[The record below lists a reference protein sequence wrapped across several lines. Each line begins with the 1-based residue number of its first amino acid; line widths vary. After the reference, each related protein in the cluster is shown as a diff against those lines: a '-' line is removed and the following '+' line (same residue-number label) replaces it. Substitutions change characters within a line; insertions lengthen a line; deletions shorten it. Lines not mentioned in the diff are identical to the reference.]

1 MEENNMI
8 NSIQDTTVLSNG
20 VRMPW
25 LGFGTFRINEG
36 EEVEKA
42 VNIALETGYR
52 SIDTAAV
59 YANEKGVGKAIR
71 ESGIAR
77 EDIFLTTKVWNSD
90 QGYEK
95 TLSAF
100 EESIKKLSTDYVD
113 LYLIHWPVESLY
125 KETWKALEKIYKEG
139 RAKAVGVSNFLAHH
153 LEDLIKECEICP
165 MVDQVEFH
173 PFLVQAKLLQFCK
186 DHNIQLEAWSPLM
199 AGAAL
204 RYLQIV
210 EISRKYKKSS
220 AQTILRWGLQ
230 HQVVTIPKSVHR
242 DRIKQNAQIFDFEL
256 SEEDMSLLDSLD
268 AGKRIGSD
276 PDNFDF

>member
-1 MEENNMI
+1 MI

-25 LGFGTFRINEG
+25 LGFGTFKINEG

-52 SIDTAAV
+52 SIDTAAA

-90 QGYEK
+90 QGYKK

-139 RAKAVGVSNFLAHH
+139 RAKAVGVSNFLVHH

-199 AGAAL
+199 RGEAL

-210 EISRKYKKSS
+210 KISRKYKKSS

-242 DRIKQNAQIFDFEL
+242 DRIKQNARIFDFEL

-268 AGKRIGSD
+268 AGKRIGPD